1 MSKELEVE
9 LTKDS
14 VKLSVG
20 KEPTQALTRGLGD
33 IFGLVTESFGIFKDK
48 IRERRKI
55 NQLKFAKKIQEEELK
70 SNSGTIC

>member
-48 IRERRKI
+48 IRSKEF
-55 NQLKFAKKIQEEELK
+55 KFYKGATYQYRSKRTC
-70 SNSGTIC
+70 SY

>member
-48 IRERRKI
+48 IRESTEI
-55 NQLKFAKKIQEEELK
+55 CQENTRGSKELK

>member
-33 IFGLVTESFGIFKDK
+33 IFGLVTSTLEFLR
-48 IRERRKI
+48 IR
-55 NQLKFAKKIQEEELK
+55 
-70 SNSGTIC
+70 